1 MRRATPHTEKDR
13 PMNLYNLDSNL
24 NTLEN
29 DLVNRVRR
37 CWNKRQHFN
46 TEHERNN
53 LKDAIRE
60 LHTYRTNRKR
70 NPELHAKLDAEA
82 VACYRGKHLL
92 LPPTESQWEIF
103 CRNKHLLTRTP
114 LDQPIQE
121 SLIEELPVPAEKTKG
136 RVRTRPSEEKITRD
150 YFTQTRTEIEDKG
163 NLTPYLPVRQM
174 CGFITEANEQRAFL
188 NSVRFLAKERE
199 DTPDYSRE
207 YKRIHRMATR
217 VLNELDEIQINGIQL
232 DFTGKLIL
240 A

>member
-1 MRRATPHTEKDR
+1 
-13 PMNLYNLDSNL
+13 MNLYNLDSNL

-103 CRNKHLLTRTP
+103 CRNKHLLTRTRLNEP
-114 LDQPIQE
+114 MQE
-121 SLIEELPVPAEKTKG
+121 SLIEKLPVPTEQPKG
-136 RVRTRPSEEKITRD
+136 RVRTRPPAEKISKD
-150 YFTQTRTEIEDKG
+150 YFTATRTAIDKG
-163 NLTPYLPVRQM
+163 ELTPYLPVRQM
-174 CGFITEANEQRAFL
+174 CSFIVEKSEQTEFL
-188 NSVRFLAKERE
+188 QKIRLLADDLR
-199 DTPDYSRE
+199 DHPDHKRD
-207 YKRIHRMATR
+207 YKRIHRLANR
-217 VLNELDEIQINGIQL
+217 VLNELHEQARQGT
-232 DFTGKLIL
+232 FF
-240 A
+240 